1 MLGLK
6 VRIHREQAETLLLD
20 LESSLN
26 LAWQVA
32 ELLLS
37 KMVQTGPL
45 QGSGPMGERSV
56 LKEIEQILVEPVF
69 MCIGQTMGSTLV
81 HDQFRAFY

>member
-1 MLGLK
+1 VLGLK

-69 MCIGQTMGSTLV
+69 MCIGQTVWGSLI
-81 HDQFRAFY
+81 YN

>member
-37 KMVQTGPL
+37 KMLQTGPL

-56 LKEIEQILVEPVF
+56 LKEIEQILVQPLFVRV
-69 MCIGQTMGSTLV
+69 GQTVWGSLI
-81 HDQFRAFY
+81 YN